1 MLSYQHIFHAGNLAD
16 VQKHALLAWMLAYL
30 TRKDKPLS
38 YLETH
43 AGRAL
48 YDLASPEAVKTGE
61 AADWFARTIE
71 AVADW
76 FAADDHPYAKVVAA
90 MRARHGV

>member
-1 MLSYQHIFHAGNLAD
+1 MADVHKHGLLSWMLS
-16 VQKHALLAWMLAYL
+16 YL

-48 YDLASPEAVKTGE
+48 YDLHSDAARKTGE
-61 AADWFARTIE
+61 AARGIALAHDWFSP
-71 AVADW
+71 
-76 FAADDHPYAKVVAA
+76 DHPYAKVLADARLSGVPADCCKTVA
-90 MRARHGV
+90 RC